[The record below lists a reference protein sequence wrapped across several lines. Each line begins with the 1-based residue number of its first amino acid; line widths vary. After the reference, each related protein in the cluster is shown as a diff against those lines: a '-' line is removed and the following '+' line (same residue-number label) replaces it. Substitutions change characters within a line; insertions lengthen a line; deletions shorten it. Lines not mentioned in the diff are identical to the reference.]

1 MTGKD
6 AADEC
11 NIKVVCRIRPQSE
24 AEKKAGGSLIVK
36 FPSNDTVIHSV
47 SIHRK
52 YLYHHYY
59 NVYYHANFSEV
70 FSSVFKSTLTHIKT
84 VFNLKNR
91 VGSLI
96 GGTCYCHLV
105 DYKYILC
112 RKNLLQY
119 S

>member
-47 SIHRK
+47 SIH
-52 YLYHHYY
+52 
-59 NVYYHANFSEV
+59 
-70 FSSVFKSTLTHIKT
+70 
-84 VFNLKNR
+84 
-91 VGSLI
+91 
-96 GGTCYCHLV
+96 C
-105 DYKYILC
+105 KYIWY
-112 RKNLLQY
+112 KFGILLYNHQLQHVWWY
-119 S
+119 CNVKGFRPC